1 MQMMDVMDE
10 LRDRALRHAKGKL
23 TETPVPRVSITM
35 DSARTGMVPGIYEPM
50 LCLVL
55 QGSKCAVIGNKA
67 LHYDRASY
75 FVASIEVPGACQIVE
90 AAPDHP
96 YLALGLTLDIA
107 TVSEIVLAMPGLPP
121 AADGPGFGISPVTP
135 ELADAWLR
143 LVRLFDKPSD
153 IPVMAPM
160 LERELIYRVL
170 QGPHGPALRQLV
182 VSDSRL
188 CQIRRAIA
196 HIRENFDKVVTVEM
210 LSCVAGMSPS
220 VFHKHFKDVTAM
232 SPIQYQKK
240 LRLHEAR
247 RRLLAE
253 PGDTA
258 RVAFSV
264 GYESATQFSR
274 EYARQFGAPP
284 ARDAGRLRERGTQVR
299 QLIDG

>member
-1 MQMMDVMDE
+1 MMDVMDE
-10 LRDRALRHAKGKL
+10 LRDRALKHAGGQR

-35 DSARTGMVPGIYEPM
+35 DSSRTGMMPGIYEPM
-50 LCLVL
+50 LSLVL
-55 QGSKCAVIGNKA
+55 QGSKCAVIGNRA
-67 LHYDRASY
+67 LHYGRAHY
-75 FVASIEVPGACQIVE
+75 LLASIEVPGACQIVE
-90 AAPDHP
+90 AAPDNP

-107 TVSEIVLAMPGLPP
+107 TVSDIVLSMPDLPP
-121 AADGPGFGISPVTP
+121 PANGPGFGTSPVTP

-143 LVRLFDKPSD
+143 LVRLFDKPAD

-160 LERELIYRVL
+160 LEREIIYRVL

-188 CQIRRAIA
+188 CQIRRAIS
-196 HIRENFDKVVTVEM
+196 HIRENFDKTVTIEM
-210 LSCVAGMSPS
+210 LACVAGMSPS

-274 EYARQFGAPP
+274 EYARQFGLPP
-284 ARDAGRLRERGTQVR
+284 ARDAGRLRNGRTEAAADLRR
-299 QLIDG
+299 

>member
-1 MQMMDVMDE
+1 MMEAMDE
-10 LRDRALRHAKGKL
+10 LRDRALRHAQGQR
-23 TETPVPRVSITM
+23 TQTAVPQVTITK
-35 DSARTGMVPGIYEPM
+35 DAALTGMTPGIYEPM

-55 QGSKCAVIGNKA
+55 QGAKCALIGDRR

-90 AAPDHP
+90 ARPDTP
-96 YLALGLTLDIA
+96 YLAVALTLDIPVVA
-107 TVSEIVLAMPGLPP
+107 EIIMDMPGLPP
-121 AADGPGFGISPVTP
+121 MADGPGFGISPVTP
-135 ELADAWLR
+135 DLADAWLR
-143 LVRLFDKPSD
+143 LIKLLDTPSD
-153 IPVMAPM
+153 ITIMAPM
-160 LERELIYRVL
+160 LEREIIYRVL
-170 QGPHGPALRQLV
+170 LGPHGPMLRQLAR
-182 VSDSRL
+182 SDSRL
-188 CQIRRAIA
+188 GQIRRAIS
-196 HIRENFDKVVTVEM
+196 HIRDNFDQPITIET
-210 LSCVAGMSPS
+210 LACIAGMSPS

-247 RRLLAE
+247 RRLLAD

-284 ARDAGRLRERGTQVR
+284 ARDAGRLRERGTHLR

>member
-1 MQMMDVMDE
+1 MDE
-10 LRDRALRHAKGKL
+10 LRDRALRYAQGQR
-23 TETPVPRVSITM
+23 TETLVPRVTITK
-35 DSARTGMVPGIYEPM
+35 DAALTGMTPGIYEPM

-55 QGSKCAVIGNKA
+55 QGAKCAIIGDRR

-90 AAPDHP
+90 ARPESP
-96 YLALGLTLDIA
+96 YLALALTLDIP
-107 TVSEIVLAMPGLPP
+107 TVAEIIIDMPGLPP
-121 AADGPGFGISPVTP
+121 IADGPGFGISPVTH

-143 LVRLFDKPSD
+143 LVKLFDTPAD
-153 IPVMAPM
+153 IPIMAPM
-160 LERELIYRVL
+160 LEREIIYRVL
-170 QGPHGPALRQLV
+170 QGPHGPMIRQLAR
-182 VSDSRL
+182 SDSRL
-188 CQIRRAIA
+188 GQVRRAIS
-196 HIRENFDKVVTVEM
+196 HIREHFDQSVTIET
-210 LSCVAGMSPS
+210 LSCIAGMSPS

-247 RRLLAE
+247 RRLLAD

-274 EYARQFGAPP
+274 EYARQFGLSP
-284 ARDAGRLRERGTQVR
+284 ARDAGRLRARNSESSE
-299 QLIDG
+299 LIDV

>member
-1 MQMMDVMDE
+1 MMDVMDE
-10 LRDRALRHAKGKL
+10 LRDRALKHADGRL
-23 TETPVPRVSITM
+23 TQTPVPRVTITR
-35 DSARTGMVPGIYEPM
+35 DSARTPMIAGIYEPM

-55 QGSKCAVIGNKA
+55 QGSKCAIIGDRA

-96 YLALGLTLDIA
+96 YLALALTLDIA
-107 TVSEIVLAMPGLPP
+107 VVSDIILTMPDLPP
-121 AADGPGFGISPVTP
+121 PADGPGFGISPVTP

-143 LVRLFDKPSD
+143 LVKLFDKPAD

-160 LERELIYRVL
+160 LEREIIYRLL
-170 QGPHGPALRQLV
+170 QGPYGPALRQLV

-188 CQIRRAIA
+188 CQIRRAIG
-196 HIRENFDKVVTVEM
+196 HIRENFDKTITVEM
-210 LSCVAGMSPS
+210 LACIAGMSPS

-274 EYARQFGAPP
+274 EYARQFGQSP
-284 ARDAGRLRERGTQVR
+284 ARDAGRLRGRR
-299 QLIDG
+299 QEASELLEG

>member
-1 MQMMDVMDE
+1 MMEAMDE
-10 LRDRALRHAKGKL
+10 LRDRALRHAQGQRTL
-23 TETPVPRVSITM
+23 TAVPRVTITK
-35 DSARTGMVPGIYEPM
+35 DAVLTGMTPGIYEPM

-55 QGSKCAVIGNKA
+55 QGAKCALIGDRR

-90 AAPDHP
+90 ARPDTP
-96 YLALGLTLDIA
+96 YLAVALTLDIPVVA
-107 TVSEIVLAMPGLPP
+107 EIIMDMPGLLPM
-121 AADGPGFGISPVTP
+121 ADGPGFGISPVTP
-135 ELADAWLR
+135 DLADAWLR
-143 LVRLFDKPSD
+143 LIKLLDTPSD
-153 IPVMAPM
+153 ITIMAPM
-160 LERELIYRVL
+160 LEREIIYRVL
-170 QGPHGPALRQLV
+170 LGPHGPMLRQLAR
-182 VSDSRL
+182 SDSRL
-188 CQIRRAIA
+188 GQIRRAIS
-196 HIRENFDKVVTVEM
+196 HIRDNFDQPITIET
-210 LSCVAGMSPS
+210 LACIAGMSPS

-232 SPIQYQKK
+232 SPIQYRKK

-247 RRLLAE
+247 RRLLAD

-284 ARDAGRLRERGTQVR
+284 ARDAGRLRERGTHLR

>member
-1 MQMMDVMDE
+1 MMEAMDE
-10 LRDRALRHAKGKL
+10 LRDRALRYAQGQR
-23 TETPVPRVSITM
+23 TETPVPRVTITK
-35 DSARTGMVPGIYEPM
+35 DAALTGMTPGIYEPM

-55 QGSKCAVIGNKA
+55 QGAKCAIIGDRR

-90 AAPDHP
+90 ARPESP
-96 YLALGLTLDIA
+96 YLALALTLDIP
-107 TVSEIVLAMPGLPP
+107 TVAEIIMDMLGLPP
-121 AADGPGFGISPVTP
+121 TADGPGFGISPVTP

-143 LVRLFDKPSD
+143 LVKLFDTPAD
-153 IPVMAPM
+153 IPIMAPM
-160 LERELIYRVL
+160 LEREIIYRVL
-170 QGPHGPALRQLV
+170 QGPHGPMIRQLAR
-182 VSDSRL
+182 SDSRL
-188 CQIRRAIA
+188 GQIRRAIS
-196 HIRENFDKVVTVEM
+196 HIREHFDQSVTIET
-210 LSCVAGMSPS
+210 LSCIAGMSPS

-247 RRLLAE
+247 RRLLAD

-274 EYARQFGAPP
+274 EYARQFGASP
-284 ARDAGRLRERGTQVR
+284 ARDAGRLRARNSESSE
-299 QLIDG
+299 LIDV